1 MEVKMKITRRKLQE
15 LISEAI
21 NEGKIIASSEGALGD
36 SASLYVSGAEKVKK
50 IGNEKIN
57 NLVFSKLRS
66 DRNTGVSIASSFID
80 LSDGEARALVI
91 GFDEA
96 LEEPDFLYQHHV
108 PFRRDKLKE
117 KLIRWA
123 ESCTDLFN
131 KYGTYDSEDP
141 AISTNDKSTVRTAWF
156 AMLEQLNDPLS
167 FDTSGSYRN
176 LTAAGM
182 IWDDICAEI
191 ISEYPQ
197 IAGPIKLLE
206 EEGWHP
212 KNM

>member
-80 LSDGEARALVI
+80 LSDGEARALII
-91 GFDEA
+91 GIDEA
-96 LEEPDFLYQHHV
+96 LEEPDFLYQYHV

-123 ESCTDLFN
+123 RLCTDLFN
-131 KYGTYDSEDP
+131 KYGTYDSNDPEISSED
-141 AISTNDKSTVRTAWF
+141 AREVSTAWF

-167 FDTSGSYRN
+167 FDTTSKYRN
-176 LTAAGM
+176 IEAAAM
-182 IWDDICAEI
+182 VWDDICDEI
-191 ISEYPQ
+191 INEHPQ
-197 IAGPIKLLE
+197 ISGPIESLAA
-206 EEGWHP
+206 EGWHP